1 MTEDPSRPVLDL
13 GRLGNDPLLIFGGPY
28 GNLQALH
35 ALKAEAA
42 YLNIPPRR
50 TICTGDLA
58 AYGADPQDVA
68 EVVREWGIAVVRG
81 NVEEQLAA
89 GAGDCGCG
97 FDEGSAC
104 DSLSQRWYSHCLE
117 VVSDDVRAWMG
128 TLPATVRFV
137 WNGRAVAIVHG
148 GVTQTNRFLFES
160 DDQAEFVDEFAVVGA
175 DIVLAG
181 HSGLPFARCLGPRL
195 WINAGVIG
203 LPANDGTADG
213 WYALLR
219 RDGDGITA
227 SFLRLNYDHATAA
240 ARTRAAQLPEGYADA
255 METGLWPSLD
265 VLPPTEKAATGKAIE
280 EWTIRFP

>member
-1 MTEDPSRPVLDL
+1 MTGDPARPTHDL
-13 GRLGNDPLLIFGGPY
+13 GRLENGPLLIFGGPY
-28 GNLQALH
+28 GNLQALQ
-35 ALKAEAA
+35 ALKAEAD
-42 YLNIPPRR
+42 YLNIPAHR

-58 AYGADPQDVA
+58 AYGADPRAVA
-68 EVVREWGIAVVRG
+68 ETIRDWGIAVVRG

-104 DSLSQRWYSHCLE
+104 DALSQRWYSHCLE
-117 VVSDDVRAWMG
+117 EVPDDVRAWMG

-137 WNGRAVAIVHG
+137 WNGRAFAVVHG
-148 GVTQTNRFLFES
+148 GVTRTNRFLFGS
-160 DDQAEFVDEFAVVGA
+160 QDKADYADEFAVAGA

-181 HSGLPFARCLGPRL
+181 HCGLPFARLMGPRL
-195 WINAGVIG
+195 WLNAGVIG

-213 WYALLR
+213 WYVLLR
-219 RDGDGITA
+219 RDGDGIMA
-227 SFLRLNYDHATAA
+227 SFLRLSYDHTTAA
-240 ARTRAAQLPEGYADA
+240 SRTRAAQLPEGYAAA

-265 VLPPTEKAATGKAIE
+265 VLPETEKAATGKAIE